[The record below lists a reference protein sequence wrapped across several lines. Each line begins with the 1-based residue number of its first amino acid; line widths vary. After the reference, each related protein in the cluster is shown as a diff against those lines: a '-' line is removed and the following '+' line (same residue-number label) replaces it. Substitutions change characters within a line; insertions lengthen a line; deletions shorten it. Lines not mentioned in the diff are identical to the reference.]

1 MPCIICRDCGR
12 RYDYDKDDFCP
23 KCGSFNPPPD
33 SDATRLEQEMLARF
47 QTGQQNQQRAA
58 QNRPGRGHPTRGSMP
73 EAGRGRHAG
82 RIRDCAA
89 CEEPAG
95 PRRKRAAARAV
106 LALVAAAALLG
117 ACLALWRTAGS
128 GPLSVPPQARAHA
141 LWETFSISGMEVT
154 VEDAWAVEGV
164 QALSEQFGFPP
175 RCVAVDLWVEG
186 GQVLRGKRFPAPY
199 LILSDGTTVCAV
211 DGDPVLSR
219 KLSEY
224 GVYDVTLSDAQWD
237 DPLYGQLVFFLPAGA
252 EGPAELVLGE
262 ATADASG
269 GACHTVALELP

>member
-1 MPCIICRDCGR
+1 
-12 RYDYDKDDFCP
+12 
-23 KCGSFNPPPD
+23 
-33 SDATRLEQEMLARF
+33 
-47 QTGQQNQQRAA
+47 
-58 QNRPGRGHPTRGSMP
+58 
-73 EAGRGRHAG
+73 
-82 RIRDCAA
+82 
-89 CEEPAG
+89 
-95 PRRKRAAARAV
+95 
-106 LALVAAAALLG
+106 
-117 ACLALWRTAGS
+117 
-128 GPLSVPPQARAHA
+128 
-141 LWETFSISGMEVT
+141 MEVT

-186 GQVLRGKRFPAPY
+186 GQVLRGKHFPAPC

-219 KLSEY
+219 KPSEY

-252 EGPAELVLGE
+252 EGPAELVLSE